1 MGIAPEDKPLAIS
14 GRNWGDAVLEG
25 FLLFTISLL
34 VVGGF
39 VQQDSGNVIVVL
51 VGSLNISL

>member
-25 FLLFTISLL
+25 CLLFTTSLL
-34 VVGGF
+34 GF
-39 VQQDSGNVIVVL
+39 G
-51 VGSLNISL
+51 LNFVANRL

>member
-1 MGIAPEDKPLAIS
+1 MTSLSTYITVNMGIAPEDKPLAIS

-34 VVGGF
+34 GF
-39 VQQDSGNVIVVL
+39 G
-51 VGSLNISL
+51 LNFVANQL

>member
-25 FLLFTISLL
+25 FLLFTIHS
-34 VVGGF
+34 
-39 VQQDSGNVIVVL
+39 
-51 VGSLNISL
+51 